1 MELSENVKY
10 MKLLHELKG
19 AFPNMADENIQQC
32 IKQVS
37 HVNLTRQSDGLTQS
51 IWPSQSNIIKSTWT
65 SQSDSVNLEVWPSQ
79 FGQLNL
85 T

>member
-37 HVNLTRQSDGLTQS
+37 HVNLTLS
-51 IWPSQSNIIKSTWT
+51 IWR
-65 SQSDSVNLEVWPSQ
+65 SDPVNLANSI
-79 FGQLNL
+79 
-85 T
+85 

>member
-1 MELSENVKY
+1 MATSLVALQPPILGRTLVNQNKSGSSKLTVKMELSENVRY

-37 HVNLTRQSDGLTQS
+37 DIYVKASSD
-51 IWPSQSNIIKSTWT
+51 
-65 SQSDSVNLEVWPSQ
+65 
-79 FGQLNL
+79 
-85 T
+85 

>member
-37 HVNLTRQSDGLTQS
+37 PIILGLFWLIDTVE
-51 IWPSQSNIIKSTWT
+51 KSKKNWK
-65 SQSDSVNLEVWPSQ
+65 DFKE
-79 FGQLNL
+79 
-85 T
+85 

>member
-1 MELSENVKY
+1 MNQNKSGSSKLTVKMELSENVRY

-37 HVNLTRQSDGLTQS
+37 DIYVKAFFD
-51 IWPSQSNIIKSTWT
+51 
-65 SQSDSVNLEVWPSQ
+65 
-79 FGQLNL
+79 
-85 T
+85 